1 MKNKFLIILFF
12 LKIASNV
19 YAEEIKIEAKDIT
32 LDKKNFTSIFENEVV
47 IKTEDNNTIESDY
60 LEYNKKKGLL
70 KLKNNITAN
79 DVKNNVIKTDRAE
92 YNEKEKIFLSIGETE
107 IITSE
112 KYILKGADIKVDNKK
127 NIISSKNQTLLKD
140 PDGNQIYLENFEFN
154 INSNIFKSIG
164 FVKIQDK
171 MNNIYEFSQIYIDT
185 KKKEI
190 LGTDIKAFL
199 NQEDFKVDQRNKP
212 RVFANSIKIE
222 KNSSSFNKSIFTL
235 CDYRKDDKC
244 PPWTIQSSQMLH
256 DSKKKT
262 IYYDNAVIKVYDIPI
277 FYFPK
282 LAHPDPTV
290 DRRSGFLPPSLY
302 DTKNLGEGISIPYF
316 LDLGIDR
323 NLILTS
329 RLYVSENPLMMGEY
343 HQVFKDSSF
352 LTDFGFTEGYKKT
365 SVTKK
370 SGNKSHIFAKFVKN
384 FTGKDG
390 SENSL
395 NISVQNVSNDKYLKL
410 YKIKSNLVDYNKD
423 TLESSLEFTHETDDI
438 FFGMNASIYET
449 LKDNYTDKYEY
460 IAPEIIFNK
469 NLFNNDKF
477 GSLDLQTN
485 LKTHNYDTNKLTNF
499 FVNDLNW
506 RFKEINFNTGINTK
520 ILGNIKNINYEAK
533 NVDIY
538 KDEATSEIFGA
549 LGFLSQINLQK
560 NVGDQ
565 NHLLTPK
572 MFLRYS
578 PGSMRKETSGSKLDP
593 INAFS
598 MDRLG
603 NINNFETGAS
613 ATLGLDYNIKDN
625 FKEFDFSVAQVI
637 SQEENKKMASRT
649 SLDEKLSDLVGSANY
664 KFNNKFSLNYNFA
677 LDQNYND
684 INYNEIGTEF
694 NIGIIDIN
702 FNYLQ
707 EKKHIGDQDYF
718 TTELNLKNKDKG
730 LLSFETKRNLITNS
744 SEFYNLSYE
753 YINDCLRAGLV
764 YRREFY
770 NDSELEPENS
780 LMFKITLTPFGGLE
794 SPTFSK

>member
-1 MKNKFLIILFF
+1 MKNKFLIVLFF

-19 YAEEIKIEAKDIT
+19 YAEEIKIEAKNIT

-79 DVKNNVIKTDRAE
+79 DVKNNIIKTDRAE

-506 RFKEINFNTGINTK
+506 RFKDINFNTGINTK

>member
-384 FTGKDG
+384 FTGKEG

-395 NISVQNVSNDKYLKL
+395 NISIQNVSNDKYLKL

-506 RFKEINFNTGINTK
+506 RFKDINFNTGINTK

-684 INYNEIGTEF
+684 INYNEIGTEL

>member
-222 KNSSSFNKSIFTL
+222 KNLSSFNKSIFTL

-506 RFKEINFNTGINTK
+506 RFKDINFNTGINTK

-684 INYNEIGTEF
+684 INYNEIGTEL

>member
-12 LKIASNV
+12 FKIASNV

-343 HQVFKDSSF
+343 HQVFKNSSF

-499 FVNDLNW
+499 FVNDFNW
-506 RFKEINFNTGINTK
+506 RFKDINFNTGINTK